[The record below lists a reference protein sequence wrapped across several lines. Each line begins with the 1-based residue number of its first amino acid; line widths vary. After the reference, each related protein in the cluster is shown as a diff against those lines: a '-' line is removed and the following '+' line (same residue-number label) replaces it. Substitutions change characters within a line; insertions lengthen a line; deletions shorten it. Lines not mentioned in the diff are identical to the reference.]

1 MRTMTLPD
9 FRLIQN
15 LATISVML
23 GLFGILFAWF
33 PVLGLVALPVA
44 IVGVILAGS
53 ALGLGWERHVPIG
66 LALLGL
72 LVSLTAIAIAVSAIM
87 ITADL
92 KTVPEHPMPVHGTAP
107 NMDSGWRYP

>member
-53 ALGLGWERHVPIG
+53 AMGLGWERHVPIG

-72 LVSLTAIAIAVSAIM
+72 LVSLTAIAIAVSATV

-92 KTVPEHPMPVHGTAP
+92 KPLPTHPMPAHGTAP
-107 NMDSGWRYP
+107 NMDSGWRYR